1 MFAMTLGR
9 LRQAVGVTAVF
20 VLSAALAKPAPAQ
33 GAVDLGQP
41 EAQSAEPFSDIAGL
55 RPLSDGTLWVSDGL
69 EGRLLSVSRD
79 LSTLRAV
86 GRTGA
91 GPREYQTPDALYAM
105 AADTTLMM
113 DIGNGRLAVLAPDG
127 AIVRT
132 FPMVSGEGPE
142 MQMMIPGAVDD
153 RGRVFF
159 RGMGMMRGGN
169 PDSAGV
175 KVFDPGTDAVSDL
188 AQVKLPEMNRTS
200 SGGASNQ
207 RVMIRPVP
215 LSREDVWTAAPSGE
229 LIVARSNDG
238 AYWLERIDGS
248 GTVRGPEISY
258 RPIRIRNADKDEWIA
273 SLSNRLRAM
282 IDINNGQR
290 RTTFSRG
297 GGRNA
302 QSDPNDFEW
311 PETKPAFPP
320 GSLRVAPDG
329 NIWLRRHA
337 PAGQA
342 PLYDVL
348 DDAGRRLGSVRLP
361 AGRTLEGFGDGD
373 VYLSRTDDLDFVWL
387 ERYAMPILWQ

>member
-1 MFAMTLGR
+1 MFGKTLGR
-9 LRQAVGVTAVF
+9 LRQAVGVTAIL
-20 VLSAALAKPAPAQ
+20 VLSAASANPAAAQ
-33 GAVDLGQP
+33 DAVVLGEP
-41 EAQSAEPFSDIAGL
+41 EAQSAEPFSYISGL

-69 EGRLLSVSRD
+69 EGRLLRVSRD
-79 LSTLRAV
+79 LSTSRAV

-159 RGMGMMRGGN
+159 RPMGMMRGGI
-169 PDSAGV
+169 PDSAGI

-215 LSREDVWTAAPSGE
+215 LSREDVWTASPAGD

-238 AYWLERIDGS
+238 VYWLERIDGS
-248 GTVRGPEISY
+248 GTIRGPDISY
-258 RPIRIRNADKDEWIA
+258 RPVRIRNPDKDEWIA

-302 QSDPNDFEW
+302 QSDPDDFVW
-311 PETKPAFPP
+311 PEIKPAFPD

-348 DDAGRRLGSVRLP
+348 DASGRRLGSVRLP
-361 AGRTLEGFGDGD
+361 EGRTLEGLGDGD

-387 ERYAMPILWQ
+387 ERYAMPIL